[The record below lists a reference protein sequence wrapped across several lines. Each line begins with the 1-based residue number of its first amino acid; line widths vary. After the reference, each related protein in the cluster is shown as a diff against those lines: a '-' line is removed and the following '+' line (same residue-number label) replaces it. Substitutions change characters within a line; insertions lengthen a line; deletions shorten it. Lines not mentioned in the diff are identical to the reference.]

1 MIEPRGNGGVGTL
14 PADVSIP
21 NGNPCRRRKWLH
33 ENRIMRIVS
42 HVNRLHFS
50 EESKKK
56 LWRPCREAR
65 ALGL

>member
-1 MIEPRGNGGVGTL
+1 MCITGGPRTQTGSAGWIAAL
-14 PADVSIP
+14 
-21 NGNPCRRRKWLH
+21 RKWLH
-33 ENRIMRIVS
+33 HPGRMRKDCSMNRRT
-42 HVNRLHFS
+42 FS

>member
-1 MIEPRGNGGVGTL
+1 
-14 PADVSIP
+14 
-21 NGNPCRRRKWLH
+21 
-33 ENRIMRIVS
+33 MRIRSMRMVP
-42 HVNRLHFS
+42 HVNRLYFS

>member
-1 MIEPRGNGGVGTL
+1 MVP
-14 PADVSIP
+14 
-21 NGNPCRRRKWLH
+21 
-33 ENRIMRIVS
+33 
-42 HVNRLHFS
+42 HVNRLYLS